1 MADAYSKSKGV
12 LFNNSTSNPKAPNFK
27 GNIVVT
33 KEQVASL
40 IDLLKKGEE
49 AKLQISGWNKTSQ
62 NGKDYISLETDI
74 KAKLNDSESSIDTD
88 FVDVP
93 KQNPFA

>member
-1 MADAYSKSKGV
+1 MADAYAKSKGV
-12 LFNNSTSNPKAPNFK
+12 LFINSTSNTEAPNFK

-33 KEQVASL
+33 KEQIASL
-40 IDLLKKGEE
+40 IDLLKKEEE
-49 AKLQISGWNKTSQ
+49 AKLQIAGWNKTSQ
-62 NGKDYISLETDI
+62 GGKDYISLQTDI
-74 KAKLNDSESSIDTD
+74 KAKLTDSESSIDTD

>member
-1 MADAYSKSKGV
+1 MADAYAKSKGV
-12 LFNNSTSNPKAPNFK
+12 LFNNETSNTQAPNFK

-49 AKLQISGWNKTSQ
+49 AKLQIAGWHKTSQ
-62 NGKDYISLETDI
+62 SGKDYISLQTDI
-74 KAKLNDSESSIDTD
+74 KAKLTGSEPSDE
-88 FVDVP
+88 P
-93 KQNPFA
+93 PHNPFA